1 MIETIDK
8 KEFLKDLK
16 RIKQN
21 CLADSNYDP
30 EDDIA
35 ILVAKHNLS
44 WKIIWKKI
52 QDLLSI

>member
-1 MIETIDK
+1 MIKMIDK

-16 RIKQN
+16 RIKRK
-21 CLADSNYDP
+21 CLVDSNYDP
-30 EDDIA
+30 ENDIA